1 MFYVDLL
8 GFGPRGW
15 GAAMVAATL
24 MTLAVALSAVAIG
37 AVLGC
42 VVAAAKLRGGRLVRA
57 AGEGYTTVLRGV
69 PDLLVIYLVYFGGSA
84 IVTKLGHAMGLS
96 GFLGLPSFLAGALAC
111 GLVSGAYQAEVFR
124 GATLALP
131 RGQIE
136 AAKAAGMHG
145 ALRFRRIL
153 VPQILTLALPG
164 LGNVWQLALKESAL
178 VSVTGLVELLRE
190 SQIGAGSTRQPFA
203 FYLAAGA
210 LYLILTTASTALFGR
225 AEWRMTRSLRRL

>member
-1 MFYVDLL
+1 MTALALF
-8 GFGPRGW
+8 GFGPEGW
-15 GAAMVAATL
+15 GAAMVRATL
-24 MTLAVALSAVAIG
+24 MTLAVAISAFLIG
-37 AVLGC
+37 TVLGSG
-42 VVAAAKLRGGRLVRA
+42 VAAAKLSPSRTLRA
-57 AGEGYTTVLRGV
+57 AGDVYTTVLRGV

-84 IVTKLGHAMGLS
+84 LVTKLGKAFGWE

-111 GLVSGAYQAEVFR
+111 GLVSAAYQAEVFR
-124 GATLALP
+124 GAALAVP

-136 AAKAAGMHG
+136 AARALGMDG

-153 VPQILTLALPG
+153 APQIVTLALPG

-203 FYLAAGA
+203 FYIAAGA
-210 LYLILTTASTALFGR
+210 LYLVLTTGSTLLFGR
-225 AEWRMTRSLRRL
+225 AEWHTTRSLRRL

>member
-15 GAAMVAATL
+15 GAALVSATA
-24 MTLAVALSAVAIG
+24 MTLAVALAAVGIG

-42 VVAAAKLRGGRLVRA
+42 AVAVAKLSRGALVRG
-57 AGEGYTTVLRGV
+57 AGEIYTTVLRGV

-84 IVTKLGHAMGLS
+84 IVTKLGHAIGLDGS
-96 GFLGLPSFLAGALAC
+96 LGLPSFLAGALAC
-111 GLVSGAYQAEVFR
+111 GLVSAAYQAEVFR
-124 GATLALP
+124 GATLSVP

-136 AAKAAGMHG
+136 AATAAGMTA

-153 VPQILTLALPG
+153 MPQILALALPG

-203 FYLAAGA
+203 FYLAAGG
-210 LYLILTTASTALFGR
+210 LYLILTTVSTAVFGR